1 MVTAQR
7 GGDALSRFL
16 SWLTLLSVL
25 SGLSGLAG
33 LAGCGKEQKTKAEA
47 AQVEGPKA
55 PPVAQSADPR
65 PAGSSERIA
74 GLMITIAHAD
84 VKEFMSRRA
93 RPTRSRAE
101 ALALASKIAA
111 EAKQT
116 PARFHDLARTY
127 SEDPFAAGGGELGAW
142 KAGDNADLDGVVAR
156 LAAGEISDPID
167 TEYGYRIVQRAAALP
182 AEPISARQLVVAY
195 AGATRAPAALTRSKA
210 EARARAE
217 ELLSRARREPASFE
231 ALIKAESDGWDRDR
245 AGAMGT
251 WKLTGG
257 RYPAAF
263 DRAVFALEEG
273 ELSGPVE
280 SEFGIHI
287 FQRLAVQASAPE
299 ISGAHILIA
308 FKGAEK
314 ARSTVTRSK
323 EEAEAEATRLAAEAR
338 QDPARFG
345 QLALERSDDVTGKRG
360 GDLGAW
366 RAGAMPPAFDE
377 AMTAL
382 KIGEIGG
389 PVLTQF
395 GYHVLLRRAAPAEKD
410 YVVR

>member
-1 MVTAQR
+1 MAS
-7 GGDALSRFL
+7 SRFL
-16 SWLTLLSVL
+16 SWLALLSI
-25 SGLSGLAG
+25 LAG
-33 LAGCGKEQKTKAEA
+33 LVGLSGCGKEQKAPAEVASGETPRAPA
-47 AQVEGPKA
+47 AA
-55 PPVAQSADPR
+55 PSASPH

-74 GLMITIAHAD
+74 ALMITIAHAD
-84 VKEFMSRRA
+84 VKEFVSRRA
-93 RPTRSRAE
+93 KPTRSRAE
-101 ALALASKIAA
+101 ALALARKIVADA
-111 EAKQT
+111 RQA

-142 KAGDNADLDGVVAR
+142 KPGDNADLDGIIPG
-156 LAAGEISDPID
+156 LAAGEISEPID
-167 TEYGYRIVQRAAALP
+167 TEYGYRIVQRVAPLP
-182 AEPISARQLVVAY
+182 EEPISARQLVVAY
-195 AGATRAPAALTRSKA
+195 AGATRAPAALTRTRA
-210 EARARAE
+210 EAQARAE
-217 ELLSRARREPASFE
+217 DLLNRARREPAAFE

-245 AGAMGT
+245 AGVMGT
-251 WKLTGG
+251 WKLNGG

-263 DRAVFALEEG
+263 DRAIFALKEG

-280 SEFGIHI
+280 SEFGVHI
-287 FQRLAVQASAPE
+287 FQRLAVPVTAPE

-323 EEAEAEATRLAAEAR
+323 EEAEAEAKLIAEEAR
-338 QDPARFG
+338 KDPARFG

-360 GDLGAW
+360 GDLGSW
-366 RAGAMPPAFDE
+366 RAGAMPAAFDE

-382 KIGEIGG
+382 KIGDVGG

-410 YVVR
+410 YVVH